1 MKKKHK
7 IIITFLFTFIVV
19 LITTPTNW
27 DNLNNILQNILVA
40 LGIMLVYLIIPFILA
55 SITFFNKPRW
65 NNFWNVAMWVSI
77 PLSCFLEFFINTL

>member
-19 LITTPTNW
+19 LVTTPTSW

-40 LGIMLVYLIIPFILA
+40 NLKSKIAIKNGVF
-55 SITFFNKPRW
+55 
-65 NNFWNVAMWVSI
+65 
-77 PLSCFLEFFINTL
+77 